1 MLCGRLRLAGDFD
14 FRYLAKRTPGYVG
27 ADLTSLTAAA
37 GIIAV
42 KRIFQHLQDK
52 EPQDMQC
59 DDAGATLETEA
70 TADAAPD
77 APPGA
82 EAETEAEAEAHVTM
96 SSKFLEDLPP
106 AVRVTSIATFLQRFP
121 HPLPDAELEKLAI
134 TNQDFLEA
142 LKVVQPSSKRE
153 GFATVPDVT
162 WDDIGALHQIR
173 EELSMAVVQPI
184 RRPDLFRALGV
195 SASSGVLLWGPPGCG
210 KTLLAKAVANES
222 RANFI
227 SVKGPELLNKYV
239 GESEKAVRQV
249 FARARASSP
258 CVIFFDELDALVPR
272 RDDTLVR
279 ASAYPVGIICPR
291 CQHATHRAGW
301 SRVARTNLRNC
312 RDESARHDRPRH
324 VSSRAS
330 RPPAVCRLAHVR

>member
-1 MLCGRLRLAGDFD
+1 MNMGVNSTFFSHSLSRRLTFRILQVLCAKLRLAGDFNVK
-14 FRYLAKRTPGYVG
+14 YLAKRTPGYVG

-42 KRIFQHLQDK
+42 KRIFQHLHDTQ
-52 EPQDMQC
+52 ESMQC
-59 DDAGATLETEA
+59 DDEAPIEYKQLATETQVSNEDQESEVERKLIKEEEGRILA
-70 TADAAPD
+70 E
-77 APPGA
+77 PG
-82 EAETEAEAEAHVTM
+82 
-96 SSKFLEDLPP
+96 FLEGLPDS
-106 AVRVTSIATFLQRFP
+106 VQSSSIAMFLKRFVN
-121 HPLPDAELEKLAI
+121 PLSNEQLEHLAI
-134 TNQDFLEA
+134 TNDDFLEA

-184 RRPDLFRALGV
+184 RRPELFRSLGI
-195 SASSGVLLWGPPGCG
+195 SASCGVLLWGPPGCG

-279 ASAYPVGIICPR
+279 I
-291 CQHATHRAGW
+291 
-301 SRVARTNLRNC
+301 
-312 RDESARHDRPRH
+312 
-324 VSSRAS
+324 
-330 RPPAVCRLAHVR
+330 